1 MRDWLPQETLL
12 RQKLIRLIEHHYQLY
27 GFQPIDTPVM
37 ENIEVLQGKG
47 GGDNEKLMFGINR
60 RGDDFSQTVEEG
72 ISSGE
77 LNALFA
83 LQLMRL
89 KQRLKEIEN
98 LDNTDIFNVKK
109 GREILF
115 ELAKARTRKDL
126 EEKILNDLKEIEFE
140 ENQKNLIAEAEKQI
154 KVFENLGL
162 RFDLTVPLAR
172 YYANHSNELPKPFRC
187 YHIGPVWRA
196 DRPQKGRFREFY
208 QCDIDIIG
216 GTSDAYEV
224 ELLLATDRVL
234 KELNV
239 GNFKIRISD
248 KRLLPDLLTGM
259 GVEASKVAGVAGAL
273 DKLDKQPKE
282 EVWKEIEAL
291 GHSLE
296 VLNKVDGFLKNALNK
311 QVDPVHFK
319 IGQAEKLWLN
329 IESIRQRVHAV
340 NPEANVVFDPL
351 LVRGFDYY
359 TGPVFEINVESK
371 DFTFSIG
378 GGGRY
383 DGLIEKLGGPK
394 GTPAVGISLGFERIL
409 MILMEKA
416 KGTDQIHSP
425 RIFIANNS
433 QPEKDILALAEQLRS
448 EGIQVEASLEGNK
461 KLGQQLEA
469 AQKNGIEYAITKFTP
484 GTKSYTVRKLSTRD
498 DREMPLAELYDIMKR
513 LSEEIED

>member
-1 MRDWLPQETLL
+1 VDNTKFGPPKGMRDWLPQETLL

-47 GGDNEKLMFGINR
+47 GGENEKLMFKILK
-60 RGDDFSQTVEEG
+60 RGEDLDKG
-72 ISSGE
+72 KASGE
-77 LNALFA
+77 FA
-83 LQLMRL
+83 DMS
-89 KQRLKEIEN
+89 
-98 LDNTDIFNVKK
+98 
-109 GREILF
+109 
-115 ELAKARTRKDL
+115 
-126 EEKILNDLKEIEFE
+126 
-140 ENQKNLIAEAEKQI
+140 
-154 KVFENLGL
+154 L

-172 YYANHSNELPKPFRC
+172 YYANHANELPKPFRC

-208 QCDIDIIG
+208 QCDIDIVG
-216 GTSDAYEV
+216 GGVDSYEV

-239 GNFKIRISD
+239 GKFKIRISD
-248 KRLLPDLLTGM
+248 KRLLPELLTGM
-259 GVEASKVAGVAGAL
+259 GVEASKIAGVAGAI

-291 GHSLE
+291 GHSME

-311 QVDPVHFK
+311 QADPVHFK

-329 IESIRQRVHAV
+329 IESIRERVHAI

-394 GTPAVGISLGFERIL
+394 ATPAVGISLGFERIL

-416 KGTDQIHSP
+416 KTTTQNHSP
-425 RIFIANNS
+425 RVFIANNG

-448 EGIQVEASLEGNK
+448 EGIQVEASLENK

-469 AQKNGIEYAITKFTP
+469 AQKNGIEYAIIDFQSA
-484 GTKSYTVRKLSTRD
+484 GIKSYKVRQLSTRQD
-498 DREMPLAELYDIMKR
+498 KEMPLAELYDIMKR

>member
-1 MRDWLPQETLL
+1 MDNTKFGPPKGMRDWLPQETLL

-47 GGDNEKLMFGINR
+47 GGENEKLMFTIGKRGQELTAAFRKISEISFTGRRNLTKGENSPSEGTLSVKGNFDSGLLDTFIDDVSLNR
-60 RGDDFSQTVEEG
+60 NQLDD
-72 ISSGE
+72 
-77 LNALFA
+77 
-83 LQLMRL
+83 
-89 KQRLKEIEN
+89 
-98 LDNTDIFNVKK
+98 
-109 GREILF
+109 
-115 ELAKARTRKDL
+115 
-126 EEKILNDLKEIEFE
+126 
-140 ENQKNLIAEAEKQI
+140 
-154 KVFENLGL
+154 LGL

-172 YYANHSNELPKPFRC
+172 YYSNHANELPKPFRC

-208 QCDIDIIG
+208 QCDIDIVG
-216 GTSDAYEV
+216 GSSDSYEV

-239 GNFKIRISD
+239 GKFKIRISD

-259 GVEASKVAGVAGAL
+259 GVEASKIAGVAGAL
-273 DKLDKQPKE
+273 DKLDKQPRE

-311 QVDPVHFK
+311 QLDPVHFK

-409 MILMEKA
+409 MILMENA
-416 KGTDQIHSP
+416 KSSKQENAP
-425 RIFIANNS
+425 RVFIANNDK
-433 QPEKDILALAEQLRS
+433 PEKEILALAEQLRS
-448 EGIQVEASLEGNK
+448 EGIQVETSLEGNK

-469 AQKNGIEYAITKFTP
+469 AQKNGIEYAIIDFQSA
-484 GTKSYTVRKLSTRD
+484 GIKSYKVRQLSTRQD
-498 DREMPLAELYDIMKR
+498 KEMPLAELYDIMKR

>member
-1 MRDWLPQETLL
+1 MSDNTKFGPPKGMRDWLPQETLL

-47 GGDNEKLMFGINR
+47 GGDNEKLMFRIMK
-60 RGDDFSQTVEEG
+60 RGD
-72 ISSGE
+72 E
-77 LNALFA
+77 LFKYFGGMAIDII
-83 LQLMRL
+83 
-89 KQRLKEIEN
+89 QRFTEQVQNKKIIFEEIEN
-98 LDNTDIFNVKK
+98 PVTPKWFSENMNDE
-109 GREILF
+109 EIK
-115 ELAKARTRKDL
+115 EV
-126 EEKILNDLKEIEFE
+126 LNEIPDM
-140 ENQKNLIAEAEKQI
+140 
-154 KVFENLGL
+154 GL

-172 YYANHSNELPKPFRC
+172 YYSNHSNDLPKPFRC

-216 GTSDAYEV
+216 GNSDAYEV

-239 GNFKIRISD
+239 GKFKIRISD
-248 KRLLPDLLTGM
+248 KRLLPDLLIGM
-259 GVEASKVAGVAGAL
+259 GVETSKVAGVAGAL

-311 QVDPVHFK
+311 EVDPVHFK
-319 IGQAEKLWLN
+319 IGQTEKLWLN

-409 MILMEKA
+409 LVLAEKQ
-416 KGTDQIHSP
+416 KSETQSHPP
-425 RIFIANNS
+425 RVFIANNDK
-433 QPEKDILALAEQLRS
+433 PEKEILELAEQLRS
-448 EGIQVEASLEGNK
+448 EGIQVEASLESNK

-469 AQKNGIEYAITKFTP
+469 AQKNGIEYAIIDFQSA
-484 GTKSYTVRKLSTRD
+484 GIKSYKVRKLSTRE

>member
-1 MRDWLPQETLL
+1 MEEDFLKR
-12 RQKLIRLIEHHYQLY
+12 I
-27 GFQPIDTPVM
+27 GQPIVRHFIF
-37 ENIEVLQGKG
+37 E
-47 GGDNEKLMFGINR
+47 
-60 RGDDFSQTVEEG
+60 
-72 ISSGE
+72 
-77 LNALFA
+77 A
-83 LQLMRL
+83 L
-89 KQRLKEIEN
+89 KQ
-98 LDNTDIFNVKK
+98 DY
-109 GREILF
+109 
-115 ELAKARTRKDL
+115 
-126 EEKILNDLKEIEFE
+126 
-140 ENQKNLIAEAEKQI
+140 LIDM
-154 KVFENLGL
+154 GL

-172 YYANHSNELPKPFRC
+172 YYSNHANDLPKPFRC

-208 QCDIDIIG
+208 QCDIDIVG
-216 GTSDAYEV
+216 GASDSYEV

-239 GNFKIRISD
+239 GKFNIRLSD
-248 KRLLPDLLTGM
+248 KRLLPELLAGM
-259 GVEASKVAGVAGAL
+259 GVDRDKIAGVAAAL
-273 DKLDKQPKE
+273 DKLDKQPYEQVK
-282 EVWKEIEAL
+282 KEIEAL

-296 VLNKVDGFLKNALNK
+296 VLNKVDAFIQNALHK
-311 QVDPVHFK
+311 KLEPSHFK
-319 IGQAEKLWLN
+319 MGEVEALSGH

-416 KGTDQIHSP
+416 KSSTMKNAP
-425 RIFIANNS
+425 RVFIANNDK
-433 QPEKDILALAEQLRS
+433 PEKEILALAEQLRS
-448 EGIQVEASLEGNK
+448 EGIQVETSLEGNK

-469 AQKNGIEYAITKFTP
+469 AQKNGIEYAIIDFQSA
-484 GTKSYTVRKLSTRD
+484 GIKSYKVRQLSTRQ

-513 LSEEIED
+513 LSEEVED